1 MKAFNNYSK
10 QVRSTPNEIV
20 REYFLPLLAEFGI
33 LILCMFSFRMVKRVD
48 VLIQEP
54 SLVGDDLTNP
64 TLGRL
69 VYASFVRIQL
79 DGALC
84 DGRDVSLC

>member
-1 MKAFNNYSK
+1 
-10 QVRSTPNEIV
+10 
-20 REYFLPLLAEFGI
+20 
-33 LILCMFSFRMVKRVD
+33 MFSFRMVKRVD